1 MPASSSVPLPL
12 GFATNA
18 AAELRLQSALL
29 RVLAEQGPCPTLM
42 NASPAASFTCAGR
55 ELRTAPGWWF
65 AFSSDLDVVVV
76 SPERVELQ
84 LTPTGDGVMG
94 GKPFTWTLVKEGL
107 RLVLYDDAEYPSSL
121 FDVLTNRALSLCRDQ
136 LLTRMREEVE
146 SFSDRAFADAD
157 AAAPPFARPPAP
169 ADDGFSELQLRPAS
183 VSAAAAAS
191 AAIAIAS
198 ETALAEAAAAAD
210 PAPPTFASFEEKL
223 DWLRPRRASLSTEEL
238 RELINDADGDVQ
250 RAVALRPEFK
260 GAI

>member
-1 MPASSSVPLPL
+1 
-12 GFATNA
+12 
-18 AAELRLQSALL
+18 
-29 RVLAEQGPCPTLM
+29 
-42 NASPAASFTCAGR
+42 
-55 ELRTAPGWWF
+55 
-65 AFSSDLDVVVV
+65 
-76 SPERVELQ
+76 
-84 LTPTGDGVMG
+84 MG
-94 GKPFTWTLVKEGL
+94 GKPFTRTLVKEGL
-107 RLVLYDDAEYPSSL
+107 FVLYDDAEYLSSL
-121 FDVLTNRALSLCRDQ
+121 FDVLTNRALGLCRDQ

-157 AAAPPFARPPAP
+157 AAAPPLARPPAP
-169 ADDGFSELQLRPAS
+169 ADDGFELQLRPAS

-210 PAPPTFASFEEKL
+210 AAPPTLASFEEKL

>member
-1 MPASSSVPLPL
+1 
-12 GFATNA
+12 
-18 AAELRLQSALL
+18 
-29 RVLAEQGPCPTLM
+29 
-42 NASPAASFTCAGR
+42 
-55 ELRTAPGWWF
+55 
-65 AFSSDLDVVVV
+65 
-76 SPERVELQ
+76 
-84 LTPTGDGVMG
+84 MG
-94 GKPFTWTLVKEGL
+94 GKPLTRTLVKEGL

>member
-1 MPASSSVPLPL
+1 MPAASSVPLPL

-42 NASPAASFTCAGR
+42 NASPGASFTCAGR

-169 ADDGFSELQLRPAS
+169 ADDGFSELQLRPAFP
-183 VSAAAAAS
+183 A
-191 AAIAIAS
+191 
-198 ETALAEAAAAAD
+198 TAL
-210 PAPPTFASFEEKL
+210 PAPQSTLVDVAFCFA
-223 DWLRPRRASLSTEEL
+223 
-238 RELINDADGDVQ
+238 
-250 RAVALRPEFK
+250 
-260 GAI
+260 